1 MPALYRTYRPQNFNQ
16 VIGQNIIK
24 TTLQNAIL
32 NNRTVHSYL
41 FSGPRGTG
49 KTTMARIF
57 AKAINCLDRVTNSA
71 EPCNQCNNC
80 KAINDNSFIDL
91 IEIDAASNRGIDEI
105 RNLKEAIRFAPSQKN
120 GYKIYIIDEAHML
133 TKDACNALL
142 KTLEEPPQNTIFILA
157 TTDAHKMLP
166 TILSRVQKFDF
177 KPLSYSELKQK
188 ILFITEQEKVKIDE
202 QVVNQII
209 LQAMGG
215 ARDAE
220 SILGKLISSGNK
232 DISLDFASDIL
243 GHNSYFEAYNL
254 LDILSQNNLYEAIG
268 HIHKLYNEGYAI
280 EQLILNLLAIS
291 HNVFLAQIDIRLIDK
306 STLLDDEYIKLESL
320 AKNLAKDKITTF
332 IQNLEVIKS
341 QTHSAYLPYLP
352 LEIALSEIW
361 DIDEPSTN
369 NNSKIPAPKPT
380 PIPKTEQPKPIQ
392 DKYTPSIESIK
403 PEGNPELEIQENPAP
418 PKTTNPTPLVQEKQV
433 AGDIYA
439 IYKLYPNINKS
450 LSKTNKS
457 LAIIFTQTQP
467 VSITDKTLTIA
478 VESDFYKSR
487 LEKNSKIILD
497 AISEQTNSIDT
508 LTFTTQKVAS
518 PSMSAPDLSLEEN
531 SEPKDLN
538 DTIADIFKDSL

>member
-1 MPALYRTYRPQNFNQ
+1 MPALYRTYRPQDFKQ
-16 VIGQNIIK
+16 VIGQNIVK
-24 TTLQNAIL
+24 NTLQNAIL

-57 AKAINCLDRVTNSA
+57 AKAINCLNRDNLSA
-71 EPCNQCNNC
+71 DPCNQCNNC
-80 KAINDNSFIDL
+80 KAINENAFIDL

-177 KPLSYSELKQK
+177 KPLSYAELKQK
-188 ILFITEQEKVKIDE
+188 ILFITEQEKVKIDD

-232 DISLDFASDIL
+232 DISIEFASDIL
-243 GHNSYFEAYNL
+243 GQNSYFEAYNL
-254 LDILSQNNLYEAIG
+254 LEILSQNNLYEAIR

-280 EQLILNLLAIS
+280 DQLILNLLAIS
-291 HNVFLAQIDIRLIDK
+291 HNVFLAQINIKLVDK
-306 STLLDDEYIKLESL
+306 YTLLDDEYSKLEYL
-320 AKNLAKDKITTF
+320 ANNIAKDKIITL
-332 IQNLEVIKS
+332 IQNLEIIKS

-352 LEIALSEIW
+352 LEITLSEIW
-361 DIDEPSTN
+361 DIDDPSTN
-369 NNSKIPAPKPT
+369 NTSKTPEPKPT
-380 PIPKTEQPKPIQ
+380 SMPNTDQPKPIPN
-392 DKYTPSIESIK
+392 KYIPPVESIQ
-403 PEGNPELEIQENPAP
+403 PELEPQGKPASPTTPSTPTVQENQ
-418 PKTTNPTPLVQEKQV
+418 K
-433 AGDIYA
+433 AGDTYA
-439 IYKLYPNINKS
+439 IYKLYPSINKS

-457 LAIIFTQTQP
+457 LAIIFAQTQP
-467 VSITDKTLTIA
+467 ISITDKTLTIA

-487 LEKNSKIILD
+487 LEKNSKILLD

-508 LTFTTQKVAS
+508 LTFTTQKVA
-518 PSMSAPDLSLEEN
+518 PASMPATASSLEDS

>member
-57 AKAINCLDRVTNSA
+57 AKAINCLDRVPNSA
-71 EPCNQCNNC
+71 EPCNQCANC
-80 KAINDNSFIDL
+80 QAINENAFIDL
-91 IEIDAASNRGIDEI
+91 VEIDAASNRGIDEI

-320 AKNLAKDKITTF
+320 AKNLAKDKIITF
-332 IQNLEVIKS
+332 IQNLEIIKS

-352 LEIALSEIW
+352 LEITLAEIW

-369 NNSKIPAPKPT
+369 NNSKTPAPKPT

-392 DKYTPSIESIK
+392 DKHTSTIESIK
-403 PEGNPELEIQENPAP
+403 PEGNLELEIQENHAP
-418 PKTTNPTPLVQEKQV
+418 PKTTNPTPLVQEKQE

-439 IYKLYPNINKS
+439 IYKLYPSINKS

-457 LAIIFTQTQP
+457 LSIIFNQTQP

-508 LTFTTQKVAS
+508 ITFTTQKVAS
-518 PSMSAPDLSLEEN
+518 TSMSAPDLSLEEN
-531 SEPKDLN
+531 SEPKDIN